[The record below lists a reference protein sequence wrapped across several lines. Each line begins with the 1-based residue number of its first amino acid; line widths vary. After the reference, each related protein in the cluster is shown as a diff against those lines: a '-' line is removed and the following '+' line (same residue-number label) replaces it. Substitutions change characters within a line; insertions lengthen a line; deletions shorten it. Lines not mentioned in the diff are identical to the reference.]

1 MSAKLT
7 PARHSCKPSHS
18 SRAHEYL
25 GSITLLHDGIDFDDG
40 ADRSATVEATKRIV
54 ASLQE
59 RGYRFV
65 TVHALLSLQGRYSH
79 GQRAVQSS
87 RVPLHGTLGS
97 TPSDRQGVL
106 SCD

>member
-59 RGYRFV
+59 RPYRFV
-65 TVHALLSLQGRYSH
+65 TVHAKLPAGKR
-79 GQRAVQSS
+79 
-87 RVPLHGTLGS
+87 
-97 TPSDRQGVL
+97 SDREVAATRRPNGRL
-106 SCD
+106 ELDSNSR